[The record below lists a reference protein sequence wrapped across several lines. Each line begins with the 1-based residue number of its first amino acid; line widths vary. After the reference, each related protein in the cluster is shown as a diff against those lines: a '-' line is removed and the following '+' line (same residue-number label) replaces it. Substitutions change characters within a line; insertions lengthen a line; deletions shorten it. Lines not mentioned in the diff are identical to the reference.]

1 MSTEVVD
8 AMCKRILKHVV
19 DLVGVE
25 FLDEEIKYWKGVE
38 GMKGEGCEK
47 KKYERKEVAEGDR
60 CEAISKKN
68 GKRCSH
74 RAVDGH
80 VCRKHKTE

>member
-1 MSTEVVD
+1 MNKNLRIVKGNVEWHRTRRMSNEVMD

-38 GMKGEGCEK
+38 GMKGEGCVNIW
-47 KKYERKEVAEGDR
+47 ERFGN
-60 CEAISKKN
+60 I
-68 GKRCSH
+68 
-74 RAVDGH
+74 
-80 VCRKHKTE
+80 